1 MASGVARARSNWHNI
16 GMNRF
21 ETPPALADSQAH
33 GNPGFGVYVHWPF
46 CLAKCPYCDFNSHVR
61 AEKIDEDRFVAAFR
75 TEIAHRAAQT
85 PGRNVRSIFFGGGTP
100 SLMRPEWVAA
110 IVLEARRLWP
120 AEEPLEITLEANP
133 TDAEAGRFAGFAAA
147 GVNRLSLGVQALED
161 PALKF
166 LGRNHDAA
174 EARRALDLAR
184 AAFPRLSIDLI
195 YALPDQN
202 PADWA
207 AALRQAIALGAE
219 HISPYQ
225 LTIEPGTPFDRA
237 VGRGRFAPPDPD
249 TSASLYETTQA
260 VLSTAGFDAYEVS
273 NHARGLAA
281 RSRHNLAYWRGED
294 YLGVG
299 PGAHGRLTMSE
310 GRIATQAER
319 GVPAY
324 IARVCEA
331 GVGFASR
338 ERLAPRDAAIERLLL
353 GLRIDEGVAW
363 DELAALSLDPAAAVI
378 SHLAGEGLVEAGACR
393 LVATRKGRAVLD
405 SLVSALIREP

>member
-1 MASGVARARSNWHNI
+1 MTSRTLGGAPG
-16 GMNRF
+16 
-21 ETPPALADSQAH
+21 ELPPLAA
-33 GNPGFGVYVHWPF
+33 YVHWPY
-46 CLAKCPYCDFNSHVR
+46 CARICPYCDFNVVR
-61 AEKIDEDRFVAAFR
+61 DRGQAEQTALAEAIVADL
-75 TEIAHRAAQT
+75 RAQAALIG
-85 PGRNVRSIFFGGGTP
+85 PRRLVSIFFGGGTP

-147 GVNRLSLGVQALED
+147 GVNRLSLGVQALDD

-202 PADWA
+202 SADWA

-331 GVGFASR
+331 GAGFASR
-338 ERLAPRDAAIERLLL
+338 ERLTPRDAAIERLLL

-378 SHLAGEGLVEAGACR
+378 AHLAGEGLVEAGAGR
-393 LVATRKGRAVLD
+393 LGATRKGRAVLD